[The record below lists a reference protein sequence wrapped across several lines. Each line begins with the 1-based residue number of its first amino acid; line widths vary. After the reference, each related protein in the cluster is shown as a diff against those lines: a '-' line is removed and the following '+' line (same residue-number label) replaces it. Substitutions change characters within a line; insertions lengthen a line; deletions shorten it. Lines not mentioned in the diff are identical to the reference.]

1 MSANK
6 SKGCT
11 GFGTAAGG
19 KSSSALTASQ
29 RAAASTFL
37 FTSNATGDVGDAVE
51 EDRLVEVD
59 ESLLGEAA
67 LESAWIFEEDA
78 AATGEAVP
86 TMEVEVVA
94 PTVDTTASSPA
105 AAAFRPP
112 RSAAEGGTT
121 DAAKAAQKKRPT
133 RKRSTRRAAF
143 KRPRAAD
150 ATSAA
155 AAAPSAVE
163 IVAKKRAKAAAF
175 KKRSLVPQKQ
185 KKEEETTTAAAPGV
199 AAAAPEREATAA
211 AAAAAPEDSSSSTS
225 ASTSTSS
232 TSAPLPLASVAV
244 SEDVRAQIAEKR
256 ELALQKLN
264 AKRAAQKQER
274 EASVAAAEANGTS
287 SASTSAATASASA
300 SSAPKVKQ
308 TGDAA
313 ATRVLPSSWL
323 PTGISALDARLG
335 GGLPRG
341 QLCEI
346 HGASASGKTQLCY
359 TLAVNATLS
368 VARPAQRVLWFDC
381 GSKGF
386 RVARLKQVIA
396 GQTSQLSE
404 DCDGAAAAGETS
416 SARASLLSAVAA
428 TATVRVLVAHEINSA
443 ASLKKGLSRLMTLG
457 APGAATSTTTTI
469 TTVAA
474 GAAAAA
480 VCERAAAAT
489 IAMPSTAS
497 STAATAEDVDN
508 APTPLSSTVITPS
521 ATGEIGLIIV
531 DGMGALFDGAYEER
545 SQYKLKRAA
554 FEATLSRLRAIAQRY
569 KCAVLITNEVRLH
582 TSSLHFFISLTSINT
597 SLLVQTQNTKT
608 GARQRQEQCARR
620 LGKWYVVESPACC
633 VLRPRRSPLR
643 RAPLRP
649 QAEFPRPRLIGFSAQ
664 WWWRR

>member
-1 MSANK
+1 MSANRF
-6 SKGCT
+6 T
-11 GFGTAAGG
+11 GFGTAGG

-264 AKRAAQKQER
+264 AKRAAQKQEW

-620 LGKWYVVESPACC
+620 LGKWHVVESPACC